1 MKRHI
6 NPIVAFFVVWFT
18 VSLIVVA
25 IGIVRNVGG

>member
-1 MKRHI
+1 MKLHI

-18 VSLIVVA
+18 TAVVLVA